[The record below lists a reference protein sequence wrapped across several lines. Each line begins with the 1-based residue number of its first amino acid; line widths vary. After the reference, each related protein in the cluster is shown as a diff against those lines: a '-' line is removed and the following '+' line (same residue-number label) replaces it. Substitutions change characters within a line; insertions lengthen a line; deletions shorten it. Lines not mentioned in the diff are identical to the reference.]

1 MVTGGFFKLIFYL
14 FIAYIA
20 YLALRSFL
28 GPSRRTPPQ
37 RPPRRLSGNMVK
49 DEVCNTYLPQ
59 EDAVRANVDGTD
71 HFFCSRECRDK
82 FVEQA
87 KKKAPGAV

>member
-1 MVTGGFFKLIFYL
+1 MIKGIFKFIFYFVIVYL
-14 FIAYIA
+14 IYLVVRFI
-20 YLALRSFL
+20 L
-28 GPSRRTPPQ
+28 GPFRRTRPQ
-37 RPPRRLSGNMVK
+37 RPPRELSGNMIK

-59 EDAVRANVDGTD
+59 EDAVRASVDGTD
-71 HFFCSRECRDK
+71 HFFCSRECRDQ